1 MIIKKETY
9 MMNFSFVLNR
19 ARNLIVNP
27 KAEWA
32 VIQKESQGK
41 SVIIKTYALPL
52 IIMMAAC
59 SVLGAIITVS
69 NVAYAIIKALGIFGF
84 SYAGMY
90 VSALIINELT
100 TSFNSKKDLNTTF
113 RLVVYSLTGFF
124 IIKSFVLLW
133 PPIEMLSVLGLFSV
147 YLFWE
152 GSATL
157 LETPED
163 NKIGFVAVST
173 VVVAGVYAILY
184 LILEGILTNV
194 LAVKFI
200 A

>member
-27 KAEWA
+27 KAEWV

-173 VVVAGVYAILY
+173 VVVVGVYAILY